1 MNTGQYISLA
11 GHTGLIVVLLFG
23 GKWNSEPLPFDVTE
37 VSVVSS
43 EAYEAAINAAS
54 TEAPSIETNVETP
67 DAPTETPAETATPSE
82 DTAPVAEV
90 PDVQQPEPDDAPQI
104 DTSEPAPTEV
114 EPAPAEIVP
123 PSENLALLV
132 PERSVRPRS
141 KPIERIAPEPVA
153 TPSEPDVQPDDTP
166 EVDRVEDAPSET
178 PAEPTEAAQ
187 PEEATTEI
195 DPEASDDSFAAPA
208 TSVRPKTRPQRTEP
222 AATTDTSEAVNSALA
237 DALSGETTET
247 TPAAPTGPPLT
258 NGEREGLKLAVSR
271 CWNLGAL
278 SSEAMAVTII
288 VGMDMTRDGKPVVP
302 SIKLL
307 SSSGGTDSAANK
319 AYSAARRAIIR
330 CGASGYDLPQEKF
343 EQWRSIEMKFNPES
357 MR

>member
-1 MNTGQYISLA
+1 ML
-11 GHTGLIVVLLFG
+11 G
-23 GKWNSEPLPFDVTE
+23 GRWNSEPLPFDVTS
-37 VSVVSS
+37 VSVVST
-43 EAYEAAINAAS
+43 EAYEAAMNAAS
-54 TEAPSIETNVETP
+54 TAAPSVETDVETP
-67 DAPTETPAETATPSE
+67 QTPTETPAETTTPAE
-82 DTAPVAEV
+82 DTTPTAEV
-90 PDVQQPEPDDAPQI
+90 PDVPQPEPDDAPQI

-114 EPAPAEIVP
+114 EPAPSEIVP

-132 PERSVRPRS
+132 PERSVRPRI
-141 KPIERIAPEPVA
+141 KPVERIAPEPVA
-153 TPSEPDVQPDDTP
+153 TPAEPDVQPADTP

-178 PAEPTEAAQ
+178 PAEPTDAAQ

-195 DPEASDDSFAAPA
+195 DPEAKDDSFAAPA
-208 TSVRPKTRPQRTEP
+208 TSVRPKTRPRRAAATEP
-222 AATTDTSEAVNSALA
+222 AETPSTEDAVAGALA
-237 DALSGETTET
+237 EALGESSEEP
-247 TPAAPTGPPLT
+247 TPAAPSGPPLT
-258 NGEREGLKLAVSR
+258 GGEREGLKLAVSR

-288 VGMDMTRDGKPVVP
+288 VAMDMTRDGKPVVP

-307 SSSGGTDSAANK
+307 SSSGGSDAAANK

-330 CGASGYDLPQEKF
+330 CGASGYDLPDEKF